1 MKSGKIERPV
11 PGAFDGAE
19 VRHLKAPALTASTG
33 LSRRNFLRN
42 ALWLTPLAG
51 MADAAVIEPSWLSVR
66 TLRRSDT
73 PPRHRFVHFTDVH
86 YKGDPKPLRAVVNRI
101 NELKP
106 DFACFTGDLI
116 EHARHLP
123 DAVDV
128 LRGLKVPLYAVPGN
142 HDLRSRA
149 RLELLEEVCVATGGA
164 WLPNRQVSLADGA
177 VELIGIERL
186 PVKFQI
192 RPDAFN
198 LLLVHYPAWSRQ
210 LRGQQCDLIL
220 AGHTHGGQVRVPF
233 YGSLITPSHTDGYD
247 LGHFDT
253 PGGPLYVNPGIGT
266 LGNFEFRFNCRPEL
280 TVFEV

>member
-1 MKSGKIERPV
+1 MKT
-11 PGAFDGAE
+11 
-19 VRHLKAPALTASTG
+19 PALTGSTG
-33 LSRRNFLRN
+33 LTRRRFLRN
-42 ALWLTPLAG
+42 ALWITPLAG
-51 MADAAVIEPSWLSVR
+51 FADAAIVEPSWLSVR
-66 TLRRSDT
+66 TLRRTES

-86 YKGDPKPLRAVVNRI
+86 YKGDPGPLRTVVARI
-101 NELKP
+101 NQLKP

-116 EHARHLP
+116 EHARDLP
-123 DAVDV
+123 AAVELLSD
-128 LRGLKVPLYAVPGN
+128 LKVPLYAVPGN
-142 HDLRSRA
+142 HDLWSHA
-149 RLELLEEVCVATGGA
+149 RLGLIEEVCVATGGA
-164 WLPNRQVSLADGA
+164 WLPNRQVSIADGA

-186 PVKFQI
+186 PMRFQT

-198 LLLVHYPAWSRQ
+198 LMLVHYPSWCRQ

-266 LGNFEFRFNCRPEL
+266 LGKFEFRFNCRPEL